1 MPIHRLAP
9 LRAARPALGVLVAC
23 LLVVSSCGST
33 TPTGGPDGSSAASVV
48 PSVPFSGA
56 PTPAPTDVATPVPT
70 PSPTPSYTN
79 PPDPDLERLIPDSV
93 AGREVHKPKSSEYGV
108 TPGDVASAYGDLGVR
123 FRSLAIAYV
132 EPRLLS
138 LYALRVDGEAVTTAD
153 LRPYLATAGQYVGIA
168 GLHPEAWK
176 RARVAGHDVWSRPE
190 DNATAAGTMIYTWA
204 ADDHYVFLMIGTDR
218 RVNRA
223 MLQAL
228 PGDPPPPKPSRSA
241 SPTPAASGSVSPS
254 STPSATPVSS

>member
-1 MPIHRLAP
+1 MPILRLAP
-9 LRAARPALGVLVAC
+9 PRAARPASGVLVA
-23 LLVVSSCGST
+23 LLVAIAGCGST
-33 TPTGGPDGSSAASVV
+33 TPTGGPDGSSPASSI
-48 PSVPFSGA
+48 PSVPPSGA
-56 PTPAPTDVATPVPT
+56 VSGAVSPPPSNVATPVPT

-79 PPDPDLERLIPDSV
+79 PPDPALERLIPGHV
-93 AGREVHKPKSSEYGV
+93 AGRTVNKPKSSEYGV

-138 LYALRVDGEAVTTAD
+138 LYALRTEGDAVTTAD

-204 ADDHYVFLMIGTDR
+204 ADDQYVFLMIGTDR
-218 RVNRA
+218 RVNKA
-223 MLQAL
+223 MLEAL
-228 PGDPPPPKPSRSA
+228 PGDPPPPRP
-241 SPTPAASGSVSPS
+241 SPS
-254 STPSATPVSS
+254 PSATPLPSGSASPSATPASS